1 VSIELTNSLSSLLKE
16 TATQLKGAAKRRS
29 LHDVGNG
36 RLPLDCAG
44 GAATR
49 TN

>member
-1 VSIELTNSLSSLLKE
+1 MSKAYPT
-16 TATQLKGAAKRRS
+16 S